1 MQKGHMNVKF
11 IFLNGI
17 IYFLVILF
25 LTQLKNITMQLINLR
40 YFSTKREFIYIEKPL
55 VLKMF

>member
-1 MQKGHMNVKF
+1 MNVKF
-11 IFLNGI
+11 IFFSGI

-25 LTQLKNITMQLINLR
+25 LTQLKNITMQLVNLR
-40 YFSTKREFIYIEKPL
+40 YCFTKREFIYIEKPL

>member
-1 MQKGHMNVKF
+1 MNVKF

-25 LTQLKNITMQLINLR
+25 LTQLKNITMQLVNLR
-40 YFSTKREFIYIEKPL
+40 YCSTKKEFIYIEKPL